1 MKSIVRLIDST
12 KQDIRKIL
20 TELIALWFSL
30 KDRRIRWHTKIIV
43 IIPVIY
49 IIFPINL
56 IPDAVIFLGQLDDL
70 IVIRISYVILKK
82 MIAAEV
88 LEECREQAQ
97 VFMSERHDRRFKFA
111 FALSVIWITVV
122 TLLALYIIK
131 KARKHSL
138 PLP

>member
-1 MKSIVRLIDST
+1 MKSMVRLIDRT

-20 TELIALWFSL
+20 IEFIALWFAL

-43 IIPVIY
+43 LIPIIYV
-49 IIFPINL
+49 IFPINL

-82 MIAAEV
+82 VIAVEI

-97 VFMSERHDRRFKFA
+97 VFMTEKHGRRLKFA
-111 FALSVIWITVV
+111 FVISVIWITVA

-131 KARKHSL
+131 KARKHGL
-138 PLP
+138 PV